1 MARWQTWN
9 VSVEDQSLLKQSPG
23 KAYMYSSFAQ
33 KGFETRSL
41 ESLKKAVAHL

>member
-23 KAYMYSSFAQ
+23 EAYMYSSYAQ
-33 KGFETRSL
+33 KGFETRFWNV
-41 ESLKKAVAHL
+41 LKKQ